1 MPARAHKYYEEYEE
15 PAVRAPRP
23 KRAPRP
29 HVVLNQ
35 KWRSR
40 LTWSIL
46 LVAALAM
53 AVTVRA
59 GLTANRGY
67 NLVETQQKAEQLE
80 QENERLKIDIAKLK
94 SPKRIKDIATSRLG
108 MEVPQNVY
116 FTHNTKSQANEKKN

>member
-23 KRAPRP
+23 KRPPRP

-59 GLTANRGY
+59 GLTANMDYAGRSM
-67 NLVETQQKAEQLE
+67 KAQM
-80 QENERLKIDIAKLK
+80 K
-94 SPKRIKDIATSRLG
+94 
-108 MEVPQNVY
+108 
-116 FTHNTKSQANEKKN
+116 QANKHHARYALILGEDEVANGIVQLKDMEKSEQQSIKMEDVVAAIQS

>member
-15 PAVRAPRP
+15 PAAAPPRP
-23 KRAPRP
+23 KRPPRP
-29 HVVLNQ
+29 HVILDEH
-35 KWRSR
+35 WRSR
-40 LTWSIL
+40 LKWSVL

-59 GLTANRGY
+59 GISADRGY
-67 NLVETQQKAEQLE
+67 TLVETQQKAETLE

-116 FTHNTKSQANEKKN
+116 FTHNAKAQNR

>member
-23 KRAPRP
+23 KRPPRP

-67 NLVETQQKAEQLE
+67 NLVETQQKAEAIE

-94 SPKRIKDIATSRLG
+94 SPRRIKDIATSSLG
-108 MEVPQNVY
+108 MEVPENVY
-116 FTHNTKSQANEKKN
+116 FTHNAKAQQKP

>member
-23 KRAPRP
+23 KRPPRP
-29 HVVLNQ
+29 HVILNQ

-116 FTHNTKSQANEKKN
+116 FTHNTKSQANEKKK